1 MKSKNSLAGY
11 QHERGTITDNHLQAL
26 VTDKLFRSRVEQNI
40 KGKGSYRRNVKH
52 RRQDE
57 FSLKIAA

>member
-1 MKSKNSLAGY
+1 MKTKTSLTGY
-11 QHERGTITDNHLQAL
+11 QHQRGAIADNHLQAL

-40 KGKGSYRRNVKH
+40 KGKGSYRRHAKH

-57 FSLKIAA
+57 SGLKIAA

>member
-1 MKSKNSLAGY
+1 MKSKTSHASY
-11 QHERGTITDNHLQAL
+11 QHQRGTITDNHLQAL

-40 KGKGSYRRNVKH
+40 KAKGSYSRNAKH

>member
-1 MKSKNSLAGY
+1 MKSKTSHTGD
-11 QHERGTITDNHLQAL
+11 QHQRGAITDNHLQAL
-26 VTDKLFRSRVEQNI
+26 VTDKLFRSRVEENI
-40 KGKGSYRRNVKH
+40 KGKGSYRRHAKH